1 MMEDAIRDFPKQF
14 TYVPEVERADKLG
27 KFRSY
32 VVLGM
37 GGSHLAADLLKVLD
51 PWLDIVVHSDY
62 GLPTIPEED
71 LHARLIIASSYSG
84 NTEEVLDGFDYAVEK
99 GYPLAAVAVGGK
111 LQERAKAANI
121 PFVKIPNTGV
131 QPRSALGF
139 SLRALM
145 KLLRLETLLKD
156 SMGLRERLDV
166 DALEEDGKELAKT
179 IKGKVPL
186 IYSSRRNGPIAY
198 NWKIK
203 FNETGK
209 IPAFTNVLPE
219 LNHNEMT
226 GFDIGPKSKKL
237 SEQFHVL
244 MLRDE
249 SDHPQVKKRMRVLM
263 GLLEE
268 KGLAVTGLTLMG
280 ASPLERI
287 FKSLLIAD
295 WAAFHTAKQYGLD
308 PDQVPMVEE
317 FKKLIR

>member
-1 MMEDAIRDFPKQF
+1 
-14 TYVPEVERADKLG
+14 
-27 KFRSY
+27 
-32 VVLGM
+32 
-37 GGSHLAADLLKVLD
+37 
-51 PWLDIVVHSDY
+51 
-62 GLPTIPEED
+62 
-71 LHARLIIASSYSG
+71 
-84 NTEEVLDGFDYAVEK
+84 
-99 GYPLAAVAVGGK
+99 
-111 LQERAKAANI
+111 
-121 PFVKIPNTGV
+121 
-131 QPRSALGF
+131 
-139 SLRALM
+139 
-145 KLLRLETLLKD
+145 
-156 SMGLRERLDV
+156 
-166 DALEEDGKELAKT
+166 
-179 IKGKVPL
+179 
-186 IYSSRRNGPIAY
+186 
-198 NWKIK
+198 
-203 FNETGK
+203 
-209 IPAFTNVLPE
+209 
-219 LNHNEMT
+219 MT